1 MSNYGSYPGP
11 PQEPWGRQPQEPYGQ
26 PSDPWGGQ
34 QPDPWGGTPSST
46 PPAGPTSPGGYPG
59 YDQGGYDHGGG
70 GGYHQPGYQQGGGYD
85 QGYDQGPGYGST
97 RQYEQPGYPPM
108 AAAEPVWSQ
117 PVPPPPRKRGN
128 RALIFVVVALALL
141 VVAGGAAAVVKLGGS
156 DGEPGGALPT
166 SSQAADPTG
175 GADPSGEASPAPES
189 STDARFVKAGQ
200 CVVNEGSNE
209 APELKIVGCGSK
221 TFQVL
226 ARFDGTID
234 YEAKCKGVEGYQFHY
249 FFDSE
254 LNPLDFVLCLK
265 QR

>member
-11 PQEPWGRQPQEPYGQ
+11 PQEPWGRQPPEPYGQ
-26 PSDPWGGQ
+26 PADPWGGGGSDPWGGN
-34 QPDPWGGTPSST
+34 PSSP
-46 PPAGPTSPGGYPG
+46 PPAGYPG
-59 YDQGGYDHGGG
+59 YDRGGYD
-70 GGYHQPGYQQGGGYD
+70 QPGYQRGGYD
-85 QGYDQGPGYGST
+85 QGYDQGPAYGTT
-97 RQYEQPGYPPM
+97 RQYEQPGYPTAP
-108 AAAEPVWSQ
+108 AAEPVWGQ
-117 PVPPPPRKRGN
+117 PVPPPPRKGGN
-128 RALIFVVVALALL
+128 RVLVLVVVALALL
-141 VVAGGAAAVVKLGGS
+141 VVAGGVAAVVKLGGS
-156 DGEPGGALPT
+156 DEDPAAAPT
-166 SSQAADPTG
+166 SQAA
-175 GADPSGEASPAPES
+175 ADPSGEPDPSQDASPAPES

-209 APELKIVGCGSK
+209 QPKLKIVECGAK
-221 TFQVL
+221 TFEVL